1 MESTMPMP
9 INNHNSVRM
18 FILIIIVTLFI
29 ATGLLAG
36 MRPIER
42 IASIQTPDEK
52 HIHQVYAKNP
62 IKTEFIAT
70 AQGLSGVAIARKES
84 DAPDQAISVHIYT
97 NNAIKLPSSL
107 TISQT
112 EQKLSFEP
120 QRQSKHQTFTVT
132 IDTPNPNK
140 ERALLLPYES
150 DVTKYPKTTVWQ
162 NETKKQGSLGITEYE
177 QPTLALSL
185 ARWLALAHH

>member
-70 AQGLSGVAIARKES
+70 AQGLSGVAIARQES
-84 DAPDQAISVHIYT
+84 SVSD
-97 NNAIKLPSSL
+97 NAIIAQIYNNIHVAIPSSL
-107 TISQT
+107 TVTPT
-112 EQKLSFEP
+112 ELKLSF
-120 QRQSKHQTFTVT
+120 
-132 IDTPNPNK
+132 N
-140 ERALLLPYES
+140 
-150 DVTKYPKTTVWQ
+150 
-162 NETKKQGSLGITEYE
+162 
-177 QPTLALSL
+177 
-185 ARWLALAHH
+185 